1 MDFPN
6 DDYRPDIARDMYD
19 KDKASQS
26 LGIRILELGPG
37 KAVVEMKVTNEMLNG
52 LKTIHGGFLF
62 VLADSAMAFASNQQE
77 APAFAIHAEIDF
89 LKPVFVGTTL
99 VATAEYA
106 VQAGRTTVIDARIE
120 AGPEWDL
127 VAVFRGR
134 TRTVHQAR
142 PGN

>member
-26 LGIRILELGPG
+26 LGIKILELAPG
-37 KAVVEMKVTNEMLNG
+37 KAVVEMTVTKEMLNG
-52 LKTIHGGFLF
+52 LQTVHGGLLFL
-62 VLADSAMAFASNQQE
+62 LADSAMGFASNQQE

-89 LKPVFVGTTL
+89 LKPVFLGTTL
-99 VATAEYA
+99 VATAEYV
-106 VQAGRTTVIDARIE
+106 VQAGRTTVIDAQIE
-120 AGPEWDL
+120 AGPERDL

-134 TRTVHQAR
+134 TRTVQQPR

>member
-1 MDFPN
+1 MDFP

-26 LGIRILELGPG
+26 LGIRILELAPG
-37 KAVVEMKVTNEMLNG
+37 KAVVEMKVTKEMLNG
-52 LKTIHGGFLF
+52 LETIHGGLLF
-62 VLADSAMAFASNQQE
+62 MLADSAMGFASNQQE
-77 APAFAIHAEIDF
+77 MPAFAIHAEIDF
-89 LKPVFVGTTL
+89 LKPVFRGATL

-106 VQAGRTTVIDARIE
+106 VQVGRTTVIDARIE
-120 AGPEWDL
+120 TGPEHDL

-134 TRTVHQAR
+134 TRAVNQAR